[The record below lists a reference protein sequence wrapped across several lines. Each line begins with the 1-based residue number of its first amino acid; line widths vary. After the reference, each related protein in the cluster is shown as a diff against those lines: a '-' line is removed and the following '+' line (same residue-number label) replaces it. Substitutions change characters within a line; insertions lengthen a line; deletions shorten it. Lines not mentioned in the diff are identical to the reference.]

1 MSKES
6 QEVKKG
12 GGSKWTSDNWRVGKQ
27 EGAKEVDNTGVHGSC
42 LPEEWKLQKI
52 YKHLKI
58 DTNSFLTWLVESV
71 YPSTESL
78 PCYITL
84 SPKQAKSK
92 SKVQR
97 AVL

>member
-6 QEVKKG
+6 QEAKKG
-12 GGSKWTSDNWRVGKQ
+12 GEVKWTSDSWRVRKQ
-27 EGAKEVDNTGVHGSC
+27 EGAKEVDNTGVYGSC
-42 LPEEWKLQKI
+42 MPAEWKLQSL
-52 YKHLKI
+52 YKDLKV

-78 PCYITL
+78 PYYITL
-84 SPKQAKSK
+84 SAKSK